1 MTDTKPTVI
10 IVVQDGII
18 QEVASTEPREMMY
31 RIVDLDAEGQGDF
44 YAESTGVDLEK
55 FTKEKLEG

>member
-1 MTDTKPTVI
+1 MKPTIV

-18 QEVASTEPREMMY
+18 QEVATTEPRETWY
-31 RIVDLDAEGQGDF
+31 RVIDLDAQEQGD
-44 YAESTGVDLEK
+44 YMAESQGIDLEA